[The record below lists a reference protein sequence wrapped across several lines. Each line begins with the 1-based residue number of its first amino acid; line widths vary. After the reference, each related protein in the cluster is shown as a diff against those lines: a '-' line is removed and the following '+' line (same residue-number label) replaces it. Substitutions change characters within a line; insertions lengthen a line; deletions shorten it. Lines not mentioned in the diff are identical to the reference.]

1 MKNSFLL
8 GLVICALPC
17 NAQTDSTN
25 VVTLNKE
32 PIQLKEV
39 VVKSQSVIN
48 KADKIIKIISNNDN
62 KNVE

>member
-1 MKNSFLL
+1 MKNSLLL

-17 NAQTDSTN
+17 NTQTDSTN

-48 KADKIIKIISNNDN
+48 KADKIARMFAVVGKI
-62 KNVE
+62 